1 MSQRL
6 SHRTFAWVL
15 VTLCLLAIPVGL
27 STRTTQTSLRSERD
41 SDASISSFAL
51 KFEDRIQVIR
61 LAGMIMDKPDGLWSS
76 TSSATAVINKLRKA
90 AKNNRIKG
98 VLLRINS
105 PGGTIATSQE
115 LHQAV
120 DELTSKGKPVV
131 ASMGDV
137 AASGGYYAACA
148 CDEIVANP
156 GTLTGSIGVIMDL
169 MNLKGL
175 ADKLGIQPQVIKSGP
190 FKDIASPFRPL
201 SPAETAIL
209 QSVVKSSYN
218 QFISAVAKGR
228 KMDLEKV
235 RKIADG
241 RVYLGQQ
248 ALALGL
254 VDKLG
259 SYDDALD
266 ELQKIC
272 KKKYHLIRKLPVDEG
287 STESI
292 ISTLLEASAKLSHQD
307 FKAINFL
314 PQSLDPKFHKQ
325 PLWLMQ

>member
-1 MSQRL
+1 ML
-6 SHRTFAWVL
+6 
-15 VTLCLLAIPVGL
+15 
-27 STRTTQTSLRSERD
+27 TTSKASFRSERD
-41 SDASISSFAL
+41 SDAPISSFAL

-76 TSSATAVINKLRKA
+76 TGSAASAINKLRKA

-120 DELTSKGKPVV
+120 DELRSKGTPVV

-148 CDEIVANP
+148 CDKIVANP

-169 MNLKGL
+169 INIKGL

-190 FKDIASPFRPL
+190 FKDMASPFRSL
-201 SPAETAIL
+201 NPAEAAIL
-209 QSVVKSSYN
+209 QGVVRSSYN
-218 QFISAVAKGR
+218 QFINAVAKGR

-235 RKIADG
+235 KKIADG

-259 SYDDALD
+259 SYDDALN
-266 ELQKIC
+266 ELQETC
-272 KKKYHLIRKLPVDEG
+272 KKKYHLTRKLPVDEG
-287 STESI
+287 STENV
-292 ISTLLEASAKLSHQD
+292 ISALLEAQANLFHQD
-307 FKAINFL
+307 LKAVSFL
-314 PQSLDPKFHKQ
+314 PQALDPGFHKQ